1 MSRLSL
7 EFVRHTV
14 ADADSYEMCTFVNPP
29 EIPACCVRFDVLEED
44 SGNTP
49 EFYHGH
55 GDTQFDVALLLN

>member
-1 MSRLSL
+1 
-7 EFVRHTV
+7 
-14 ADADSYEMCTFVNPP
+14 VNPP